1 VRATVDLDD
10 IPGEEARRPPGTL
23 LPSCRAIAGYAG
35 ALLGIGV
42 AYFACAKAGLLLA
55 SINPNATPIWPAT
68 GLALAATLLRGYRVC
83 PAILLA
89 AFLVNATTAGSVATS
104 AAISIGNTLESLL
117 GAWLI
122 NRWSGGTAT
131 FDTASG
137 VARFALISLL
147 CATPIA
153 ALVGVGSLTLAGYA
167 DPGRIVP
174 VLMTWWFGDAA
185 GALVIAPAIILWVR
199 DWAKPA
205 TRGERIERA
214 AVYAGAAAIGLV
226 LFSPAITPAATTSP
240 LGFLA
245 ILPLTWA
252 ALRCNQ
258 RDTATAALILS
269 GFAVWGTSSGAG
281 PFASSSLNDAF
292 LLLLMFMIS
301 TSIPSLA
308 LSADV
313 VMRKRLEAN
322 LRLTHNDLDRR
333 VQERTAALA
342 ATQQELNQAQKM
354 EALGHLT
361 GGVAHDFNNL
371 LTAVLGSLELAMKQ
385 VSDTRLLRLLTAASQ
400 AAQRGAALTTQMRA
414 FSRRQDVAMTAID
427 TNAIIRGMQELLH
440 RMIGP
445 LVRIS
450 LDFEDDLW
458 PAMADSAQLE
468 MALLNLAVN
477 ARDAMP
483 LGGELIVQTRRVSG
497 APPGQAADL
506 APGDYVMVS
515 VADTGSGMPDH
526 VRARAFDPF
535 FTTKGPGKGSGLGLS
550 MVHGF
555 AKQVG
560 GTASIES
567 VPANGTTVRLYLQ
580 RAVGLPDV
588 PRQVASANLS
598 RPAKHLRIL
607 VVDDDDS
614 VRTLTKDMLQEMG
627 HDVADAASGRAA
639 LEHLKANR
647 ACDLLLVDFAMPVM
661 NGSECA
667 AEARILRPDLSI
679 LFITGY
685 ADNDALRSWSARGF
699 QTLSKPFQYADLA
712 QAVHQACGSPAAAGN
727 VVSLRAL

>member
-1 VRATVDLDD
+1 
-10 IPGEEARRPPGTL
+10 
-23 LPSCRAIAGYAG
+23 
-35 ALLGIGV
+35 
-42 AYFACAKAGLLLA
+42 
-55 SINPNATPIWPAT
+55 
-68 GLALAATLLRGYRVC
+68 
-83 PAILLA
+83 
-89 AFLVNATTAGSVATS
+89 
-104 AAISIGNTLESLL
+104 
-117 GAWLI
+117 
-122 NRWSGGTAT
+122 
-131 FDTASG
+131 
-137 VARFALISLL
+137 
-147 CATPIA
+147 
-153 ALVGVGSLTLAGYA
+153 
-167 DPGRIVP
+167 
-174 VLMTWWFGDAA
+174 
-185 GALVIAPAIILWVR
+185 
-199 DWAKPA
+199 
-205 TRGERIERA
+205 
-214 AVYAGAAAIGLV
+214 
-226 LFSPAITPAATTSP
+226 
-240 LGFLA
+240 
-245 ILPLTWA
+245 
-252 ALRCNQ
+252 
-258 RDTATAALILS
+258 
-269 GFAVWGTSSGAG
+269 
-281 PFASSSLNDAF
+281 
-292 LLLLMFMIS
+292 
-301 TSIPSLA
+301 
-308 LSADV
+308 
-313 VMRKRLEAN
+313 
-322 LRLTHNDLDRR
+322 
-333 VQERTAALA
+333 
-342 ATQQELNQAQKM
+342 
-354 EALGHLT
+354 
-361 GGVAHDFNNL
+361 
-371 LTAVLGSLELAMKQ
+371 
-385 VSDTRLLRLLTAASQ
+385 
-400 AAQRGAALTTQMRA
+400 
-414 FSRRQDVAMTAID
+414 MTAID

-560 GTASIES
+560 GTATIES

-639 LEHLKANR
+639 LEHLKAGR

-667 AEARILRPDLSI
+667 ADARVLRPDLSI
-679 LFITGY
+679 LFMTGY
-685 ADNDALRSWSARGF
+685 AANHALRSWSPRGF
-699 QTLSKPFQYADLA
+699 QTLTNRSSTPTWGTPCTKLA
-712 QAVHQACGSPAAAGN
+712 NHRRRQATSSHCARSDGA
-727 VVSLRAL
+727 